1 MNNFIKIKNLYKI
14 FGNNTTEALN
24 LVKTGLSKEKL
35 LEKTNCVLGLNNI
48 NLNIPKGK
56 IHVIM
61 GLSGSGKSTLIRH
74 LNRLI
79 EPTFGEI
86 TIDGVNV
93 LELNNK
99 ELLEYRQKNMS
110 MVFQKFALFP
120 HKTILENISYGLM
133 VQNISE
139 EIYQEKSQFW
149 LKRVGLEGYDNYYP
163 NQLSGGMQQRVGLAR
178 ALATDAEILL
188 MDEAFS
194 ALDPLIRAEMQDVL
208 IDLQLELKKTIV
220 FITHDLDEALKI
232 GERISI
238 LRDGFVVQDDN
249 PQNIILNPS
258 DDYVSDFIK
267 DINRSRVIKAKSI
280 MTKSVSITKKNVP
293 IIDSEMVLEEVL
305 QEITKTKNYFVL
317 VKDKKDKINEYEK
330 KTDASER
337 DFIPSDTSLE
347 KFYQSRLGIRM
358 LIGQRIQPRIKNG
371 IDVVAI
377 AEKSYERAKTLSLER
392 FGISPDIEFLGHTC
406 ESDWEVSEL
415 FGGFCYVRGTFYIFR
430 AIRLSS

>member
-1 MNNFIKIKNLYKI
+1 MSDAKIKIKNLYKI
-14 FGNNTTEALN
+14 FGKNPKNAMEH
-24 LVKTGLSKEKL
+24 VKNGVGKDEL
-35 LEKTNCVLGLNNI
+35 LEKHNHVLGLKDI
-48 NLNIPKGK
+48 NLD
-56 IHVIM
+56 IHAKSIQVVM

-74 LNRLI
+74 INRLI
-79 EPTFGEI
+79 EPT
-86 TIDGVNV
+86 DGSVTVDGDEV
-93 LELNNK
+93 LKMSEEELRNFRRSK
-99 ELLEYRQKNMS
+99 TA
-110 MVFQKFALFP
+110 MVFQRFALLP
-120 HKTILENISYGLM
+120 HKTVLQNTIFGLHI
-133 VQNISE
+133 QNIGE
-139 EIYQEKSQFW
+139 EEAKKSALRW
-149 LKRVGLEGYDNYYP
+149 IDRVGLSGYEEKYP
-163 NQLSGGMQQRVGLAR
+163 QHLSGGMQQRVGLAR

-280 MTKSVSITKKNVP
+280 MTKSVSIKKENVP

-317 VKDKKDKINEYEK
+317 VKDKKGKIIGRITLNELLTGIQRPRKENK
-330 KTDASER
+330 KYA
-337 DFIPSDTSLE
+337 
-347 KFYQSRLGIRM
+347 
-358 LIGQRIQPRIKNG
+358 
-371 IDVVAI
+371 
-377 AEKSYERAKTLSLER
+377 
-392 FGISPDIEFLGHTC
+392 
-406 ESDWEVSEL
+406 
-415 FGGFCYVRGTFYIFR
+415 
-430 AIRLSS
+430 

>member
-48 NLNIPKGK
+48 NLDIPKGK

-133 VQNISE
+133 VQKISE

-249 PQNIILNPS
+249 PQKIILNPS

-280 MTKSVSITKKNVP
+280 MNKSVSITKENVP

-317 VKDKKDKINEYEK
+317 VKDKKDKIIGRITLNELLTGIQRPRKEIK
-330 KTDASER
+330 KYA
-337 DFIPSDTSLE
+337 
-347 KFYQSRLGIRM
+347 
-358 LIGQRIQPRIKNG
+358 
-371 IDVVAI
+371 
-377 AEKSYERAKTLSLER
+377 
-392 FGISPDIEFLGHTC
+392 
-406 ESDWEVSEL
+406 
-415 FGGFCYVRGTFYIFR
+415 
-430 AIRLSS
+430 

>member
-48 NLNIPKGK
+48 NLSIPKGK

-99 ELLEYRQKNMS
+99 DLLEYRQKNMS

-139 EIYQEKSQFW
+139 QIYKEKSQFW

-220 FITHDLDEALKI
+220 FITHDLDESLRLGDHI
-232 GERISI
+232 G
-238 LRDGFVVQDDN
+238 
-249 PQNIILNPS
+249 ILNAGKLVQVGTPVDIIMNPA
-258 DDYVSDFIK
+258 DDYVKAFVK
-267 DINRSRVIKAKSI
+267 DVNRAKVIKAKII
-280 MTKSVSITKKNVP
+280 MKSTNESDDIDKTNLIKVNEDQFIEEFLPQIVCSNSNCEVVDKSGNVKGY
-293 IIDSEMVLEEVL
+293 ISNKEL
-305 QEITKTKNYFVL
+305 QTSLTKT
-317 VKDKKDKINEYEK
+317 
-330 KTDASER
+330 
-337 DFIPSDTSLE
+337 
-347 KFYQSRLGIRM
+347 
-358 LIGQRIQPRIKNG
+358 
-371 IDVVAI
+371 
-377 AEKSYERAKTLSLER
+377 
-392 FGISPDIEFLGHTC
+392 
-406 ESDWEVSEL
+406 
-415 FGGFCYVRGTFYIFR
+415 
-430 AIRLSS
+430 